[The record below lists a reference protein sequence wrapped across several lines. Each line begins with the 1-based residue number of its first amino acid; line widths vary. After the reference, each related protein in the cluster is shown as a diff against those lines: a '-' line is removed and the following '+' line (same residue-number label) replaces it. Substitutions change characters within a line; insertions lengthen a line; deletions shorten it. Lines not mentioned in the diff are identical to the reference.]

1 MRKFRRMGRRGG
13 NSINILAFMGGIFCT
28 ILLAKFALKLLL
40 WLVMFI
46 FHLASIVFPIVFI
59 LLIFW
64 WVFKL

>member
-1 MRKFRRMGRRGG
+1 MRKFRRRRWD
-13 NSINILAFMGGIFCT
+13 SINILAFMGGIFCT

-40 WLVMFI
+40 WLVMFV

-59 LLIFW
+59 LLIVW